1 MKQTCPVCGKEF
13 WCDYPNQ
20 WIYKRKGSF
29 ICSWSCIREYD
40 RKEAEKMEQEKQR
53 KKPGRK
59 PMKPEGPKVELVY
72 DESIA
77 EEYRREQ
84 ERKAAETEILQVQDE
99 KDVWHVS
106 AVRNREWG
114 EFYYDE
120 KCGTIDW
127 RHPGGEE
134 VSLPVV
140 DWRRLPDL
148 IPMILI
154 HLGLGD

>member
-1 MKQTCPVCGKEF
+1 MKT
-13 WCDYPNQ
+13 
-20 WIYKRKGSF
+20 
-29 ICSWSCIREYD
+29 
-40 RKEAEKMEQEKQR
+40 EA
-53 KKPGRK
+53 
-59 PMKPEGPKVELVY
+59 
-72 DESIA
+72 
-77 EEYRREQ
+77 
-84 ERKAAETEILQVQDE
+84 EILQVQDE

-106 AVRNREWG
+106 EIRNREWG

-120 KCGTIDW
+120 KFGTIDW

-154 HLGLGD
+154 HLGLGN